1 MSSQLIAS
9 PRMLSATGLA
19 LVVTLALFYIMT
31 VLIRGDD
38 TLEIFHKP
46 TMHVDWMPVLEDE
59 PVTRKPRQDPPPPVQ
74 PPPVTPRTKVTD
86 EMVTVGVEWTD
97 PGISVG
103 GEKPTIGVSDGEAVP
118 LVTSAPDYPPRAI
131 TQGIQGWVIVE
142 FAIDPQ
148 GRVFAP
154 HVVEGQPAGIFDR
167 AALNA
172 ITRYKYKPRVI
183 NGEAV
188 SVEGIRQR
196 IVFELEG

>member
-1 MSSQLIAS
+1 MSSHTISS
-9 PRMLSATGLA
+9 PRMLSASGLG

-38 TLEIFHKP
+38 TVEFVRKP
-46 TMHVDWMPVLEDE
+46 PMHVDWIPVVEDE
-59 PVTRKPRQDPPPPVQ
+59 PVIRKPREDPPPPVQ
-74 PPPVTPRTKVTD
+74 PPPVTPRAKVTD
-86 EMVTVGVEWTD
+86 EIVTVGIEWTD

-118 LVTSAPDYPPRAI
+118 LFTSAPDYPPRAI
-131 TQGIQGWVIVE
+131 AQGIQGWVIVE

-148 GRVFAP
+148 GKVFAP
-154 HVVEGQPAGIFDR
+154 RVVEAQPAGIFDN
-167 AALNA
+167 AALKA
-172 ITRYKYKPRVI
+172 IARYKYKPRVI
-183 NGEAV
+183 NGEGV

>member
-1 MSSQLIAS
+1 MSSHTITL
-9 PRMLSATGLA
+9 PRMLSASGLG

-38 TLEIFHKP
+38 TLEFVRKP
-46 TMHVDWMPVLEDE
+46 TMPVDWIPVLEDE
-59 PVTRKPRQDPPPPVQ
+59 PVIRKPREDPPPPVQ

-86 EMVTVGVEWTD
+86 EIVTVGIEWTD
-97 PGISVG
+97 PGILVE

-131 TQGIQGWVIVE
+131 AQGIQGWVIVE

-148 GRVFAP
+148 GKVFAP
-154 HVVEGQPAGIFDR
+154 RVVEGQPAGIFDI
-167 AALNA
+167 AALKA
-172 ITRYKYKPRVI
+172 IARYKYKPRVI
-183 NGEAV
+183 NGEGV